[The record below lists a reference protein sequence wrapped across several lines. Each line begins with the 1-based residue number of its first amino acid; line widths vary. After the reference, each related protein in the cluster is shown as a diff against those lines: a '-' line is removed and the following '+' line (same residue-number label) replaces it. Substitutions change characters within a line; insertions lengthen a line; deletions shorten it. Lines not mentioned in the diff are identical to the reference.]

1 MPIYEGKYIWNL
13 CDSLPYYPICGKV
26 FFAEENTKF
35 VYFGNWLLTQFLTG
49 FRSNI
54 WFGFFEILVT
64 VIEHY

>member
-1 MPIYEGKYIWNL
+1 MKASIYEICVTHYLIILYMAKYI
-13 CDSLPYYPICGKV
+13 
-26 FFAEENTKF
+26 FAEENTKF